1 MKPRPDRPKSQYPRD
16 TDPTPFTPILD
27 ALLCR
32 LPGAL
37 AAALVDREGETV
49 DYSGRGDPYDMKV
62 AAAHGRILLNEID
75 NLGFLGTARWLVVRA
90 AKRTFVTRSLPDAYA
105 LVLLMKRRAG
115 FTRSSRAFLVCER
128 ALAIEAGWSSPVP
141 KVTWHSVE
149 VQHDRRGRPCKV
161 GSLRV
166 EVLGAVMGLPA
177 YERGFRVRVQ
187 DGSELTLVR
196 EARNAW
202 YADDN
207 VDGGAP
213 DKQLANH

>member
-1 MKPRPDRPKSQYPRD
+1 MKPRAPRPKSQYPRD

-27 ALLCR
+27 ELLRR

-75 NLGFLGTARWLVVRA
+75 NLGFLGTARWLVVRGV
-90 AKRTFVTRSLPDAYA
+90 KRTFVTRSLPDAYA

-128 ALAIEAGWSSPVP
+128 ALALEAGWPVP
-141 KVTWHSVE
+141 PSKVTWHPVE
-149 VQHDRRGRPCKV
+149 VQRDRRGRPRKV
-161 GSLRV
+161 GALWV

-177 YERGFRVRVQ
+177 HESGFRVRVQ
-187 DGSELTLVR
+187 DGSELTLIR

-207 VDGGAP
+207 VADAIVE
-213 DKQLANH
+213 KAT